1 VDVQPEFRSDAIW
14 MAIGSD
20 VTLLPV
26 EVDSGVLAGHVTHWL
41 GGSAGVIATIGV
53 RAAPEVAAVCA
64 GQRLWLSGHAAL
76 TGELIV
82 LEVIAREASKH
93 VDSTL
98 TLTGVL
104 PLARE
109 RRRDSVRAATR
120 HPVTLTFDDG
130 TTAHGVAA
138 DLSRSGCLIA
148 LNEADLLRPVGTAA
162 RLDIE
167 LADNESFSLAGAIV
181 RVESAT
187 GEVALHFQPT
197 EIDLAPVDRVVYA
210 TVRRD
215 SNHWAGS
222 TG

>member
-14 MAIGSD
+14 MTIGSA

-26 EVDSGVLAGHVTHWL
+26 ELDSGLLAGEVTHWL

-53 RAAPEVAAVCA
+53 RTTADVAAACA

-82 LEVIAREASKH
+82 LEVIAREASKR
-93 VDSTL
+93 VDTTL

-120 HPVTLTFDDG
+120 HPVRLTFDDG
-130 TTAHGVAA
+130 IIAHGVAV
-138 DLSRSGCLIA
+138 DLSRSGCLVA
-148 LNEADLLRPVGTAA
+148 LNEADLLRPVGSTAT
-162 RLDIE
+162 LDIE
-167 LADNESFSLAGAIV
+167 LPDTENFSLTGAIV
-181 RVESAT
+181 RVEGAT
-187 GEVALHFQPT
+187 GEVAVHFAPSD
-197 EIDLAPVDRVVYA
+197 IDLAPVDRVVYA
-210 TVRRD
+210 TVKRD
-215 SNHWAGS
+215 GNHW

>member
-1 VDVQPEFRSDAIW
+1 VDVQPEFRSEAIW
-14 MAIGSD
+14 MTIGSA

-26 EVDSGVLAGHVTHWL
+26 EIGSGLLAGEVTHWL

-53 RAAPEVAAVCA
+53 RTTADVAAVCA

-76 TGELIV
+76 SGELIV

-93 VDSTL
+93 MGTSL

-104 PLARE
+104 PLAHE
-109 RRRDSVRAATR
+109 RRRAAVRAATR
-120 HPVTLTFDDG
+120 HPVRLTYDDG
-130 TTAHGVAA
+130 TAAHGVAV

-148 LNEADLLRPVGTAA
+148 LNEADLLRPVGTGA

-167 LADNESFSLAGAIV
+167 LPGNESFSLAGAIV
-181 RVESAT
+181 RVEGTT

-197 EIDLAPVDRVVYA
+197 DIDLTPVDRVVYA

-215 SNHWAGS
+215 SSRW

>member
-14 MAIGSD
+14 MTIGSA

-26 EVDSGVLAGHVTHWL
+26 ELDSGLLAGEVTHWL

-53 RAAPEVAAVCA
+53 RTTADVAAACA

-82 LEVIAREASKH
+82 LEVIAREPSKR
-93 VDSTL
+93 VDTTL

-120 HPVTLTFDDG
+120 HPVRLTFDDG
-130 TTAHGVAA
+130 IIAHGVAV
-138 DLSRSGCLIA
+138 DLSRSGCLVA
-148 LNEADLLRPVGTAA
+148 LNEADLLRPVGSTAT
-162 RLDIE
+162 LDIE
-167 LADNESFSLAGAIV
+167 LPDNENFSLTGAIV
-181 RVESAT
+181 RVEGAT
-187 GEVALHFQPT
+187 GEVAVHFAPSD
-197 EIDLAPVDRVVYA
+197 IDLAPVDRVVYA
-210 TVRRD
+210 TVKRD
-215 SNHWAGS
+215 GNHW

>member
-1 VDVQPEFRSDAIW
+1 VDTQSEFRSDAIW
-14 MAIGSD
+14 MTIGSA

-26 EVDSGVLAGHVTHWL
+26 ELDSGVLAGQVTHWL

-53 RAAPEVAAVCA
+53 RTTADVAALCA

-76 TGELIV
+76 TGHLIV

-93 VDSTL
+93 IDTTL

-109 RRRDSVRAATR
+109 HRRDSVRAATR
-120 HPVTLTFDDG
+120 HPVRLTFDDG
-130 TTAHGVAA
+130 TTAPGVAA

-148 LNEADLLRPVGTAA
+148 LHQADLLRPIGTSA

-167 LADNESFSLAGAIV
+167 LPGHENFSLAGAIV
-181 RVESAT
+181 RVKDAT
-187 GEVALHFQPT
+187 GEVAMHFQPT
-197 EIDLAPVDRVVYA
+197 DIDLAPVDRLVYA

>member
-14 MAIGSD
+14 MTIGSA

-26 EVDSGVLAGHVTHWL
+26 ELDSGVLAGEVTHWL

-53 RAAPEVAAVCA
+53 RTSADVVAVCA

-82 LEVIAREASKH
+82 LEVIAREASKR
-93 VDSTL
+93 VDTML
-98 TLTGVL
+98 TLTEVL

-120 HPVTLTFDDG
+120 HPVRLTFDDG

-181 RVESAT
+181 RVESGT
-187 GEVALHFQPT
+187 GVVALHFQPT

-215 SNHWAGS
+215 SNQRAR
-222 TG
+222 

>member
-14 MAIGSD
+14 MTLGSA

-26 EVDSGVLAGHVTHWL
+26 EVDSGVLAGEVTHWL

-53 RAAPEVAAVCA
+53 RTTADVAAVCA

-82 LEVIAREASKH
+82 LEVIAREASKR
-93 VDSTL
+93 VDTVL
-98 TLTGVL
+98 TLTEVL

-120 HPVTLTFDDG
+120 HPVRLTFDDG

-181 RVESAT
+181 RVESGT

-215 SNHWAGS
+215 SNQRAR
-222 TG
+222 

>member
-1 VDVQPEFRSDAIW
+1 MDVQPEFRSDAIW
-14 MAIGSD
+14 MTIGSA

-26 EVDSGVLAGHVTHWL
+26 ELDSGVLAGEVTHWL

-53 RAAPEVAAVCA
+53 RTSADVVAVCA

-82 LEVIAREASKH
+82 LEVIAREASKR
-93 VDSTL
+93 VDTML
-98 TLTGVL
+98 TLTEVL

-120 HPVTLTFDDG
+120 HPVRLTFDDG

-181 RVESAT
+181 RVESDT

-215 SNHWAGS
+215 SNQRAR
-222 TG
+222 